1 MDNGYWYGLD
11 INYDVLYIIKYKL
24 VCFEMYL
31 KYDEYGYV
39 KYENMCKNYDNWKK
53 NMFKIL

>member
-24 VCFEMYL
+24 VYFEMYW

>member
-1 MDNGYWYGLD
+1 M
-11 INYDVLYIIKYKL
+11 YIIKYKL
-24 VCFEMYL
+24 VWFEMYL

-53 NMFKIL
+53 KICLKFCKIVLLVM